1 MRGNG
6 KMTQIRNLLLE
17 QLSEKTLRATVSG
30 PRRKE
35 LSGKLVFRPFQ
46 EGRRRMFQQE
56 EYRNN
61 QVFHRNMDKET
72 AVEQIC
78 SLLEN
83 DYKQLDLQCEQSS
96 YRVLVSK
103 KGKVNIKESKNLS
116 AKKIDLAHNR
126 KKQYILDGSE
136 KIPFLIDLGVQT
148 KDGKIV
154 DKKQKKL
161 RQINRFLEFIRD
173 VLPELKKHQKDGI
186 PIRILDFGCGKSYL
200 TFAVYYY
207 LKIRNGLD
215 VEMTGLD
222 LKTDVIR
229 HCNMLAEKYGYTE
242 LHFSEGDIR
251 SYEGADSVDLVITLH
266 ACDTATDFA
275 LQKAV
280 RWGARVILSVPCCQ
294 HELAKQIDSELL
306 SPLLRY
312 GILKER
318 FSALLTDALRAN
330 LLEQNGYDVQI
341 LEFIDMEHTPKNLLI
356 RAVKKKTQGTVE
368 KVQEEKR
375 KYEALCD
382 AMNSRG
388 TLEKLLSEDKSVEE
402 IDEV

>member
-1 MRGNG
+1 MI
-6 KMTQIRNLLLE
+6 QIRKLLLE
-17 QLSEKTLRATVSG
+17 QLNEKTLRATVSS
-30 PRRKE
+30 PRK
-35 LSGKLVFRPFQ
+35 SGMAQKLVIRPFM
-46 EGRRRMFQQE
+46 EKNRLMFQQE

-61 QVFHRNMDKET
+61 QVFHANMDKST
-72 AVEQIC
+72 VVEQIC
-78 SLLEN
+78 LLLEK
-83 DYKQLDLQCEQSS
+83 DYKQLDLQCEQNS
-96 YRVLVSK
+96 YSVLVSK
-103 KGKVNIKESKNLS
+103 KGKVNIKERKNLS

-126 KKQYILDGSE
+126 KKQYILDDSE

-173 VLPELKKHQKDGI
+173 VLPELKKHQKNGA
-186 PIRILDFGCGKSYL
+186 PIRIIDFGCGKSYL

-251 SYEGADSVDLVITLH
+251 SYEGADNVDMVITLH

-275 LQKAV
+275 LEKAV
-280 RWGARVILSVPCCQ
+280 KWGASIILSVPCCQ
-294 HELAKQIDSELL
+294 HEIAKQVDSELL
-306 SPLLRY
+306 SPLLKY

-330 LLEQNGYDVQI
+330 LLEQNGYDVQL
-341 LEFIDMEHTPKNLLI
+341 LEFIDMEHTPKNILI
-356 RAVKKKTQGTVE
+356 RAVKKKKEGNSE
-368 KVQEEKR
+368 KEQEQKR

-388 TLEKLLSEDKSVEE
+388 TLEKLLS
-402 IDEV
+402 